1 MQRSVIVV
9 DDDEDTVRLF
19 SEFLEEKGI
28 KVVGTGYDGVTA
40 IKLYKEKKPDVVLID
55 MMMPNG
61 SGFYAIKKIQEINS
75 KAKII
80 AVSGDSSYST
90 EEKLEKLS
98 IPLIQKPFNMEQILS
113 VINAWVFPTFGTF
126 HIMLYCNSHII
137 LLYYEQTCDNNDWW
151 RSGQKNK
158 TSSSKNDSTRTDFI

>member
-61 SGFYAIKKIQEINS
+61 SGFHAIKKIQEINS

-113 VINAWVFPTFGTF
+113 VINA
-126 HIMLYCNSHII
+126 
-137 LLYYEQTCDNNDWW
+137 
-151 RSGQKNK
+151 
-158 TSSSKNDSTRTDFI
+158 

>member
-1 MQRSVIVV
+1 MNFM
-9 DDDEDTVRLF
+9 DDG
-19 SEFLEEKGI
+19 SE
-28 KVVGTGYDGVTA
+28 
-40 IKLYKEKKPDVVLID
+40 LYSQ
-55 MMMPNG
+55 

-113 VINAWVFPTFGTF
+113 VINA
-126 HIMLYCNSHII
+126 
-137 LLYYEQTCDNNDWW
+137 
-151 RSGQKNK
+151 
-158 TSSSKNDSTRTDFI
+158 

>member
-1 MQRSVIVV
+1 MQRSVIVI

-28 KVVGTGYDGVTA
+28 NVVGSGHDGVTA
-40 IKLYKEKKPDVVLID
+40 IKLYKEKKPDIVLID
-55 MMMPNG
+55 IMMPNG

-90 EEKLEKLS
+90 EEKLKKLNVK
-98 IPLIQKPFNMEQILS
+98 LIQKPFNMEHIIS
-113 VINAWVFPTFGTF
+113 IINA
-126 HIMLYCNSHII
+126 
-137 LLYYEQTCDNNDWW
+137 
-151 RSGQKNK
+151 
-158 TSSSKNDSTRTDFI
+158 

>member
-1 MQRSVIVV
+1 MQRSVIVI

-28 KVVGTGYDGVTA
+28 KVLGRGYDGITA

-80 AVSGDSSYST
+80 AVSGDSSFST
-90 EEKLEKLS
+90 EEKLGKLS
-98 IPLIQKPFNMEQILS
+98 IPLIQKPFNMEKILS
-113 VINAWVFPTFGTF
+113 VINA
-126 HIMLYCNSHII
+126 
-137 LLYYEQTCDNNDWW
+137 
-151 RSGQKNK
+151 
-158 TSSSKNDSTRTDFI
+158 